1 MDEQV
6 QQKLGKKLKPLTD
19 QKLKARQ
26 RLQVLY
32 QVVQEATMDEQKMV
46 YAEYYSTILQ
56 LLPEA
61 LVQVKLKI
69 SQMAGSMNQA
79 PQSTIHTMYKHLQ
92 CIQQIVL
99 IMRGF
104 LSLSSLEIL
113 NSDECDKT
121 CKTIIESLMASGN
134 RTSLRSCGFDLLLLY
149 MSRRGLSC
157 ADGSWQ
163 LQFYENAI
171 PLYIFDHYL
180 DVKDVDA
187 SLQQN
192 IFVQVP
198 NIIPDQ
204 LIDDQ
209 NEKQVCTMLDCVFK
223 NFIQISVIYSDHSH
237 SIKENQIELDD
248 VSMKESLLYMWQM
261 FKNQYILRFLN
272 RRSST
277 YQQFKMFPHLIL
289 HQILCF
295 YTKYVLPQCCIEK
308 VNVQSLSVLAF
319 SKEDKQL
326 WQDLVGLA
334 AMIYNQLPVSTM
346 DFNQDLHRNLID
358 QSLLVL
364 QVCLFTENGLSY
376 HEVSADSQLP
386 HLSTDQCFG
395 IMNSFFTFNDIFA
408 VDLQLYAA
416 EQVLTLYK
424 AFILS
429 HAGRDDQSTMKST
442 VKSLTS
448 LIKHLLSI
456 HLFPQV
462 ELRKLLES
470 VFDILFIALMRWR
483 FTDTVM
489 WQYVFEELSNK
500 DKFLRSSPFVNCICR
515 HLKIIS
521 RLLIK
526 HYCLKDSEQA
536 QQKKRTKSTITKARD
551 YVNLNVSQSPPPVQ
565 SDTKP
570 KIQYR
575 HSDPIDI
582 GKDRVR
588 SSSQSTKAATMSTAL
603 ASAIKSELLLSPLS
617 ENELISQ
624 QVQTA
629 TSNSAFQQILT
640 RIKTVMSQ
648 VQFYKDYESEFTG
661 DGLAIR
667 DIWDS
672 VTAQLCSR
680 LDYSSTQDAVVMSK
694 LIECYSEITVQ
705 LCDVR
710 WQQSYADHCLAP
722 CDVFMSVFRQICLN
736 VKMDASLV
744 APVIKGYCLVLRLGV
759 CDYSVRSNIPQDS
772 YSDFALVVRMYLL
785 QPKYVNILLP
795 ICSHLF
801 SNDSLVPDEVQLYML
816 ECVRRFVLQDSAAIE
831 PFINDTLGLDVS
843 GFQNDRC
850 ELSADSM
857 DSGLT
862 VLSAIVPRLFCR
874 SLEVQDMVALNSIKL
889 VQQLLRESLQ
899 FEKTMNVVKRISFL
913 MCLVTS
919 MAVSGMSI
927 DSRNSQCIEF
937 TEFALNIILNQLY
950 TSSLDVIHISVD
962 CLTLLSLVAS
972 YDAFANDAYKGV
984 INKLSGAILEQMY
997 FRSGSSGSQIN
1008 VIISV
1013 RLLYCLMAWISQMPQ
1028 LVCSDLQLMK
1038 QICEVVDNGIHYE
1051 VAKDYKA
1058 HPEQSVDS
1066 ESQSSSGDDDQ
1077 LSPLKVNDSAVD
1089 SSAVRSAAQHV
1100 LWQLLSKIGSLSPS
1114 TYGGGSFIWQL
1125 KEVSDSVQSEQLNS
1139 MQSTLQSQSP
1149 SQAVPQRNFMDSS
1162 IVDQQSP
1169 LNRWIGKREAVKVA
1183 LIYVGSGQDNECSI
1197 LQNDIQSGNISSR
1210 YEWFAHQIGK
1220 EVELSSYKGYVGG
1233 LERSGSSGRTA
1244 ICYHSDL
1251 VEIVYHDVTR
1261 MPSDPEDPRQIKK
1274 KRHIGNDHVHIVWD
1288 EHSKLYRNGTIAGD
1302 YGNVVIIIRPPSA
1315 DQKEQDYFTI
1325 RIYKDSKLP
1334 MFGPLL
1340 DGSIVHAQSLA
1351 SLVRST
1357 AVNAYRATLLMN
1369 FHQKESYV
1377 AGSNLTKDSHYTS
1390 PMLYKYPFE
1399 DRERQLIE
1407 RFQTYSRIHPEQV
1420 LKAKEFQLDFTS
1432 LKFTP
1437 QDLNLYVCKLI
1448 SDVNTIQK

>member
-1 MDEQV
+1 MDEQL
-6 QQKLGKKLKPLTD
+6 QQKLGKKLKPLSD
-19 QKLKARQ
+19 QKLKVRQ

-32 QVVQEATMDEQKMV
+32 QVVLEATIDEQKMV

-79 PQSTIHTMYKHLQ
+79 PQSTIHTMSKHLQ

-99 IMRGF
+99 VMRGF
-104 LSLSSLEIL
+104 LSLSSIDTL
-113 NSDECDKT
+113 NSHECDKT
-121 CKTIIESLMASGN
+121 CRTIIESLMASGN

-149 MSRRGLSC
+149 MSRRGPPC

-163 LQFYENAI
+163 SQFYENAI
-171 PLYIFDHYL
+171 PLQIFDHYL

-198 NIIPDQ
+198 NVIPDQ
-204 LIDDQ
+204 LIDYQ

-223 NFIQISVIYSDHSH
+223 NFIQISVMYSDHSQ
-237 SIKENQIELDD
+237 SIKENNIERDGDSL
-248 VSMKESLLYMWQM
+248 KELLLYMWQM
-261 FKNQYILRFLN
+261 FKDKYILRFLN
-272 RRSST
+272 TRSSS

-295 YTKYVLPQCCIEK
+295 YTKCILPQCCIEK
-308 VNVQSLSVLAF
+308 VDGQSLSLLAF
-319 SKEDKQL
+319 SNEDKLL
-326 WQDLVGLA
+326 WQDLIGLA

-346 DFNQDLHRNLID
+346 DFNQHVHRNLID
-358 QSLLVL
+358 QSLLVM
-364 QVCLFTENGLSY
+364 QVFLFKENGLSH
-376 HEVSADSQLP
+376 HEVSADIQLP
-386 HLSTDQCFG
+386 HLSTDQCFVF
-395 IMNSFFTFNDIFA
+395 MNSFFTFNDIFA

-424 AFILS
+424 AFILF
-429 HAGRDDQSTMKST
+429 HAGRDDQCTMRIT
-442 VKSLTS
+442 VKSLIQ
-448 LIKHLLSI
+448 LIKHLLSV

-483 FTDTVM
+483 FIDTVM
-489 WQYVFEELSNK
+489 WQYVFEELSMQ
-500 DKFLRSSPFVNCICR
+500 DKFLRSSPFVNCVCR
-515 HLKIIS
+515 HLRIFS

-526 HYCLKDSEQA
+526 HYCLKDSAQA
-536 QQKKRTKSTITKARD
+536 QSKKRTKSTITKGRD
-551 YVNLNVSQSPPPVQ
+551 YVNQNASQSPPYVQ

-582 GKDRVR
+582 GKDRIR
-588 SSSQSTKAATMSTAL
+588 SSSQSTKAATMNTAL
-603 ASAIKSELLLSPLS
+603 ASAIKSELLLSPLL
-617 ENELISQ
+617 ENELTPQ
-624 QVQTA
+624 QVQTVA
-629 TSNSAFQQILT
+629 SNSAFQQILT
-640 RIKTVMSQ
+640 RIKTVMAQ

-661 DGLAIR
+661 DGLIIR

-680 LDYSSTQDAVVMSK
+680 LDFNSTQDVVVMSK
-694 LIECYSEITVQ
+694 LIECYSEITAQ

-722 CDVFMSVFRQICLN
+722 CDVFLSVFRQICLN

-744 APVIKGYCLVLRLGV
+744 APAIKGYCLVLRLGV
-759 CDYSVRSNIPQDS
+759 CDQSVCSNIPLDS
-772 YSDFALVVRMYLL
+772 YSDFALIVRMYLL

-795 ICSHLF
+795 LCSHLF
-801 SNDSLVPDEVQLYML
+801 SNDSLVPDEVQFYML
-816 ECVRRFVLQDSAAIE
+816 ECVRRFVLQDSASIE
-831 PFINDTLGLDVS
+831 PFINDTLGSDVHAV
-843 GFQNDRC
+843 QNDRC

-874 SLEVQDMVALNSIKL
+874 SLGVQDMIALNAVKL
-889 VQQLLRESLQ
+889 AQQLLRDSLQ

-919 MAVSGMSI
+919 MAVSGMAI
-927 DSRNSQCIEF
+927 DSHNSQCIEF
-937 TEFALNIILNQLY
+937 TEFVLNIILNQLY

-962 CLTLLSLVAS
+962 CLTLLSLVAA

-997 FRSGSSGSQIN
+997 FRNGSSGSQIN

-1028 LVCSDLQLMK
+1028 LVCGDLQLMK

-1058 HPEQSVDS
+1058 HPEQSVDT

-1089 SSAVRSAAQHV
+1089 SLAVRCAALHV
-1100 LWQLLSKIGSLSPS
+1100 LWQLLSKIGSISYS
-1114 TYGGGSFIWQL
+1114 TQEGGSFIWQL

-1139 MQSTLQSQSP
+1139 TLSTLQSQSP
-1149 SQAVPQRNFMDSS
+1149 SQAVPQQHQADSFQGA
-1162 IVDQQSP
+1162 QQSP
-1169 LNRWIGKREAVKVA
+1169 LNLWIGKKEAVKVA
-1183 LIYVGSGQDNECSI
+1183 LIYVGSGQDDECSI
-1197 LQNDIQSGNISSR
+1197 LQNDIQLGNISNR
-1210 YEWFAHQIGK
+1210 YEWFTHQLGD
-1220 EVELSSYKGYVGG
+1220 EMELSSYKGYVGG

-1244 ICYHSDL
+1244 ICYHSEL
-1251 VEIVYHDVTR
+1251 VEVVYHDVTR

-1288 EHSKLYRNGTIAGD
+1288 EHSKLYRNDTIAGD
-1302 YGNVVIIIRPPSA
+1302 YGNVVIIIRPPSP

-1340 DGSIVHAQSLA
+1340 DGSIVHSQSLA

-1407 RFQTYSRIHPEQV
+1407 RFYMYSRLHPDCSH
-1420 LKAKEFQLDFTS
+1420 KAKEFQLDFTS
-1432 LKFTP
+1432 LKFTL

-1448 SDVNTIQK
+1448 SNVHTLQE